1 MFLGGLVI
9 MAATAAN
16 AVLSRRFVFGEGHL
30 ERPIIEFLS
39 LVLISLVAYIF
50 VFEKLKGR
58 DSETPIKSKSI
69 YWIILVSILCR
80 LFYFP
85 SALIQETDP
94 YRYVWDGQTLL
105 KGANPY
111 QHSPKEAMRLKAAP
125 ADNPSARAQETFERI
140 NHPGI
145 RTIYPPLAQGIF
157 ALSQALSPW
166 SFMGLKILIF
176 LSEMIILGVLAALLK
191 EIGKPIEWLALY
203 GWSPLV
209 LKEYS
214 NSLHLDVFAVL
225 FLCAMVYCLLKTRLT
240 LAFVCLALSVLA
252 KWFAI
257 VLLPLLVVWSMG
269 KRPGM
274 RQTLKDLLLFAG
286 IFLVFYLPFLP
297 PKDGS
302 AGFVAEGAWRYLFEG
317 LTRFSLE
324 WRVNE
329 GLFGVIQSRAGAS
342 FVLAVII
349 GISSYW
355 LARRRDIV
363 SFGKASAVVL
373 ASLFFLSPVANPWY
387 FTWVIPFL
395 LFLPMRSL
403 VLFSGLVFL
412 YYFDF
417 YFMYRSDSQ
426 SFFWIRLIEYGLFF
440 ISLGWELCKNRQSHL
455 FYPLPTNAASSET
468 R

>member
-1 MFLGGLVI
+1 MINRLSLKTTMFLGGLVI
-9 MAATAAN
+9 MGATGAL
-16 AVLSRRFVFGEGHL
+16 AVLSHRFVFGEGHL
-30 ERPIIEFLS
+30 ERPIVEFLFLTLLS
-39 LVLISLVAYIF
+39 FVAYAF
-50 VFEKLKGR
+50 VFETLR
-58 DSETPIKSKSI
+58 SNDNLNSHRSI
-69 YWIILVSILCR
+69 YWIILVSVFCR
-80 LFYFP
+80 LFLFP

-111 QHSPKEAMRLKAAP
+111 QHSPKEAVRLKAAP
-125 ADNPSARAQETFERI
+125 ADNSSARAQETFERI

-166 SFMGLKILIF
+166 SFVGLKILIF
-176 LSEMIILGVLAALLK
+176 LSEMIILVVLALILK
-191 EIGKPIEWLALY
+191 EIGKPIEWLLLY

-225 FLCAMVYCLLKTRLT
+225 FLCVMVYCLLKKRLT
-240 LAFVCLALSVLA
+240 LAFVSLALSVLV

-257 VLLPLLVVWSMG
+257 VLLPLLIVWNMR
-269 KRPGM
+269 KRSGT
-274 RQTLKDLLLFAG
+274 RQILKDLFLFVG
-286 IFLVFYLPFLP
+286 IFLVFYLPFL
-297 PKDGS
+297 G
-302 AGFVAEGAWRYLFEG
+302 AGRFLFEG

-324 WRVNE
+324 WQVNE
-329 GLFGVIQSRAGAS
+329 GLFGLLHSRALAS
-342 FVLAVII
+342 FILAVVV
-349 GISSYW
+349 GMVSFW
-355 LARRRDIV
+355 MAKRQDVV
-363 SFGKASAVVL
+363 SFGKAAAVVL

-387 FTWVIPFL
+387 FTWVVPFF

-403 VLFSGLVFL
+403 ILFSGLVFL

-417 YFMYRSDSQ
+417 YFIYRSDSQ
-426 SFFWIRLIEYGLFF
+426 SFFWIKLIEYGIFF
-440 ISLGWELCKNRQSHL
+440 ISLGWELCKNRQSPL
-455 FYPLPTNAASSET
+455 FYLLPTNAASSET